1 MNIIFQI
8 DGGLGKS
15 IMATAIV
22 EVIKKRYKNSN
33 LIVVT
38 AYPDVFLNNPN
49 VNECFRF
56 EQMNGAYL
64 KYIKDKDCK
73 LFVDEPYRNTGFLTE
88 KEHLFETWCKIYG
101 LKYNNEQPR
110 IYLTQP
116 EIEYF
121 KPFYKT
127 DKPLMV
133 IQPNGGPA
141 QQGYK
146 YAWTRDIPQITVNSL
161 IQHYKD
167 RYSIIHIRRQDQYE
181 YADTFSALDGYRSI
195 AVLLSLS
202 EKRVLMDSFSQ
213 HLAAALGKESTVCW
227 VTTNPK
233 VFGYKLHDNVLAN
246 KFTKEP
252 NFQNASYQPFNL
264 SEDISTIPYNK
275 FEEIFDI
282 NKIVKSINKQNSKL

>member
-15 IMATAIV
+15 IMATAMV
-22 EVIKKRYKNSN
+22 QVIKKRYKNSN

-116 EIEYF
+116 ELEYF

-127 DKPLMV
+127 DKPIMV
-133 IQPNGGPA
+133 IQPNGGPE

-167 RYSIIHIRRQDQYE
+167 KYSIIHIRRQDQYE

-195 AVLLSLS
+195 AVLLTLS
-202 EKRVLMDSFSQ
+202 EKRILMDSFSQ
-213 HLAAALGKESTVCW
+213 HLAAALGKKSTICW

-233 VFGYKLHDNVLAN
+233 VFGYKLHDNILAN

-252 NFQNASYQPFNL
+252 NFQNAGYQPFNL

-275 FEEIFDI
+275 FEEVFDI
-282 NKIVKSINKQNSKL
+282 NKIVKSINKQ